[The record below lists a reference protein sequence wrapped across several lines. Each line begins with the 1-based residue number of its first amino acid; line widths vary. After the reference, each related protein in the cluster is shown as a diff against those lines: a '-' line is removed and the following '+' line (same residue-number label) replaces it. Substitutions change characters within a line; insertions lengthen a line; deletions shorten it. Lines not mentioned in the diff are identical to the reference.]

1 MKTVATITAATLA
14 VAIAAPAAAQD
25 IVDTPLGPRIEL
37 RVGWDR
43 VDVVT
48 EVRDGTERSETSAG
62 DSGITYGGEV
72 GYDMVLSRASALGVY
87 AGLSK
92 STLETCDDLSFG
104 ATVVARDCLS
114 TGREIDVGAR
124 IGFVTGPNSL
134 VYLKSGYS
142 NGEVRRDVRD
152 LTDPAFSY
160 RARRRLDGFHLG
172 AGGEFGLT
180 SRAYGKLEYRYAN
193 YAADR
198 ETIGQTVLENG
209 VERHHVVAGL
219 GYRF

>member
-14 VAIAAPAAAQD
+14 VAIAAPATAQD

-48 EVRDGTERSETSAG
+48 EVHDGTSRSETGGG

-72 GYDMVLSRASALGVY
+72 GYDMVVSGASVIGVY

-92 STLETCDDLSFG
+92 STLESCDDLSFG

-114 TGREIDVGAR
+114 TGREIAVGGR
-124 IGFVTGPNSL
+124 VGFVTAPNSL
-134 VYLKSGYS
+134 VYLKAGYS
-142 NGEVRRDVRD
+142 NGEFRRDIRD
-152 LTDPAFSY
+152 LVTPADSF
-160 RARRRLDGFHLG
+160 RDKVRLDGFHLG

-180 SRAYGKLEYRYAN
+180 SRAYGKLEYLYTN
-193 YAADR
+193 YAADKGTVDEYR
-198 ETIGQTVLENG
+198 IETG

>member
-14 VAIAAPAAAQD
+14 IVAAAPAAAQS
-25 IVDTPLGPRIEL
+25 IVETPLGPRIEL
-37 RVGWDR
+37 RAGWDR
-43 VDVVT
+43 VDLVT
-48 EVRDGTERSETSAG
+48 EVHDGSSREEVTTG

-72 GYDMVLSRASALGVY
+72 GYDMVLSGASVIGVY

-104 ATVVARDCLS
+104 ATVIARDCLS
-114 TGREIDVGAR
+114 TGREIAVGGR

-134 VYLKSGYS
+134 VYLKGGYS
-142 NGEVRRDVRD
+142 NGEFRREIRD
-152 LTDPAFSY
+152 LTTPANNF
-160 RARRRLDGFHLG
+160 RDKTRLDGFHLG
-172 AGGEFGLT
+172 AGGEVGLT
-180 SRAYGKLEYRYAN
+180 SRAYGKLEYLYTN
-193 YAADR
+193 YAADKGTVGQYR
-198 ETIGQTVLENG
+198 IETG

>member
-1 MKTVATITAATLA
+1 MKTVAAITAATLA
-14 VAIAAPAAAQD
+14 AVAAPAAAQD

-43 VDVVT
+43 LDVVT
-48 EVRDGTERSETSAG
+48 EVHDGSARSETSTG

-72 GYDMVLSRASALGVY
+72 GYDMVLSGASVIGVY

-104 ATVVARDCLS
+104 ATVIARDCLS
-114 TGREIDVGAR
+114 TGREIAVGAR
-124 IGFVTGPNSL
+124 IGFITGPNSL

-142 NGEVRRDVRD
+142 NGEFRRDVRD
-152 LTDPAFSY
+152 LTTPGEDF
-160 RARRRLDGFHLG
+160 RDKTRLDGFHLG

-180 SRAYGKLEYRYAN
+180 SRAYGKLEYLYTN
-193 YAADR
+193 YAAAKGSVDQYR
-198 ETIGQTVLENG
+198 IETG
-209 VERHHVVAGL
+209 VERHHVVSGL

>member
-1 MKTVATITAATLA
+1 MKTVATITAAALA
-14 VAIAAPAAAQD
+14 AAIAAPAAAQD
-25 IVDTPLGPRIEL
+25 IVDTPNGPRIEL

-43 VDVVT
+43 VDVVA
-48 EVRDGTERSETSAG
+48 EVHNGSSRSESSTG

-72 GYDMVLSRASALGVY
+72 GYDMVLSGASVIGVY

-92 STLETCDDLSFG
+92 STLETCNDLSSG
-104 ATVVARDCLS
+104 ATVIARDCLS

-134 VYLKSGYS
+134 VYLKGGYS
-142 NGEVRRDVRD
+142 NGEFHRDVRD
-152 LTDPAFSY
+152 LTTPTNDF
-160 RARRRLDGFHLG
+160 RDKTRLDGFHLG
-172 AGGEFGLT
+172 AGGEVGLT
-180 SRAYGKLEYRYAN
+180 SRAYGKVEYLYTN
-193 YAADR
+193 YAANKDM
-198 ETIGQTVLENG
+198 IGQYRFETG

>member
-1 MKTVATITAATLA
+1 MKTVATITAAALA
-14 VAIAAPAAAQD
+14 AAASPAAAQA

-43 VDVVT
+43 LDAVT
-48 EVRDGTERSETSAG
+48 EVHDGASREEVTTG

-72 GYDMVLSRASALGVY
+72 GYDMVLSGASVVGIY

-92 STLETCDDLSFG
+92 STFETCDDLSFG
-104 ATVVARDCLS
+104 ATVIARDCLS
-114 TGREIDVGAR
+114 AGREIAVGGR

-134 VYLKSGYS
+134 VYLKGGYS
-142 NGEVRRDVRD
+142 NGEFRRDVRNIV
-152 LTDPAFSY
+152 TPADNF
-160 RARRRLDGFHLG
+160 RETTKLDGFHLG

-180 SRAYGKLEYRYAN
+180 SRAYGKLEYLYTN
-193 YAADR
+193 YAADKGTVDQYR
-198 ETIGQTVLENG
+198 IETGL
-209 VERHHVVAGL
+209 ERHHVLAGL